1 MSGKSLK
8 GIVESILFVHDQP
21 LTLDR
26 LAGILEEYDRA
37 DLRAAL
43 DELIQDYET
52 AERGI
57 VLIQVAGGY
66 QLRSRPEHGD
76 YIRRLN
82 KTKGVKFSQSAL
94 ETLAIVAYRQ
104 PITRAEVE
112 YLRGVD
118 SGGVMKSLLEKKLLR
133 IMGKKD
139 VPGKPLIYGTSREFL
154 ELFGLKDLNQ
164 LPTLKEIQ
172 ELVPPDPFAD
182 QPALPLGSG
191 VATDSAPAADS
202 VETDASLES
211 VDSIDSLEPV
221 EG

>member
-8 GIVESILFVHDQP
+8 GIVESLLFVHDQP
-21 LTLDR
+21 LSLDR
-26 LAGILEEYDRA
+26 LALILEEYERA

-43 DELIQDYET
+43 DELIREYEES
-52 AERGI
+52 ERGI
-57 VLIQVAGGY
+57 VLVQVGGGY
-66 QLRSRPEHGD
+66 QMRSRPEHGD
-76 YIRRLN
+76 YIRRLT

-133 IMGKKD
+133 ITGKKD

-182 QPALPLGSG
+182 QPALPL
-191 VATDSAPAADS
+191 D
-202 VETDASLES
+202 
-211 VDSIDSLEPV
+211 PV
-221 EG
+221 EA